1 MAAITSS
8 SFRNSCKTLMCARI
22 DDRTV
27 VMPAGE
33 PHDAVA
39 GALKARKFEVI
50 RLPYDAVYCMGG
62 SFRCCHQP
70 FIRL

>member
-1 MAAITSS
+1 MAAMTSS
-8 SFRNSCKTLMCARI
+8 SFRNSCKTL
-22 DDRTV
+22 
-27 VMPAGE
+27 MPAGE

-62 SFRCCHQP
+62 SFRCCRQP